1 MSQSTPYLTKPLP
14 FSSKYVHVASVF
26 LLSHTPSSLRHPPDW
41 QDAYCLA
48 QRLAAL
54 NRGSAY
60 DGSLIAA
67 LQDYERARK
76 PDTAL
81 VLAKSVFVG
90 AVETLGGA
98 TGGGVVGELFRN
110 NFFFGMWKGGVAEQ
124 IFMDGAMPKV

>member
-1 MSQSTPYLTKPLP
+1 MGK
-14 FSSKYVHVASVF
+14 
-26 LLSHTPSSLRHPPDW
+26 

-48 QRLAAL
+48 ERVAAL
-54 NRGSAY
+54 NRGNAFG
-60 DGSLIAA
+60 GSLAAA

-81 VLAKSVFVG
+81 VLAKSVIVG

-98 TGGGVVGELFRN
+98 ASGGVAGELFRN

-124 IFMDGAMPKV
+124 VFMDGAMPKV